1 MITMLL
7 VDLQNDQSIYK
18 SKNTMIRNR
27 DAKLVCLNS
36 FAKYYLYRIFG
47 PAKVGAHCHR
57 FCVAATYAV
66 VLSSEKTHYL
76 PEGILVPSGRKGV
89 GRVDTSMRF
98 LE

>member
-1 MITMLL
+1 MTSRRNIEILIVSQFSMITMLL

-57 FCVAATYAV
+57 FFMAV
-66 VLSSEKTHYL
+66 T
-76 PEGILVPSGRKGV
+76 
-89 GRVDTSMRF
+89 
-98 LE
+98 